1 MRWKSLAALPLVASL
16 LVPIVASAQQN
27 GAAPRTTNNAA
38 PRGDAGVLL
47 PPINHTTFK
56 LANGLEVILH
66 PDRSTPI
73 VAVNVWYHVGSKN
86 EVPGRTGFAHL
97 FEHMMFQGS
106 KNYDDDYFK
115 PLQEAGANI
124 NGTTNSD
131 RTNYFEVVPANF
143 LELALFM
150 EADRMG
156 GLLEA
161 MTEEKLS
168 NQRLVVKNERRQR
181 VDNQPYG
188 LAFEKIA
195 ATMYP
200 PQHPY
205 HWTVIGSLDDLTAAS
220 MDDVKEFFRRF
231 YVPNNA
237 SLVLAGDF
245 DPEAARRLVEKHFGS
260 IPRGP
265 EVKAVAAAQPKIERE
280 IRLREEDRV
289 SLPRVYMTWHTV
301 PQFTPDDFSLDILAS
316 VLADGKGSRLYKTL
330 VYDRQIAQDI
340 SAFHPS
346 RELAGQFQIVA
357 TAKPGKT
364 LEELE
369 AAINEE
375 IAKIKS
381 QPPTAEEM
389 ERAYNERE
397 SSFIYGMQTVLGKA
411 DQLNQYNTFL
421 DKPAYFQE
429 HLTNYRR
436 VSSPDVQRAANQ
448 YLTDKRLVLAVVPRG
463 QDKKAGEPVPEGP
476 KGAIAPT
483 QAATA
488 GVATQTTAPRAAGQA
503 AGQTGASQTGERPAG
518 VRPQTK
524 AEAAATTPAGASPS
538 VASAPAQG
546 ETKEKVADTSKLPK
560 SGPDPK
566 LALPQIQR
574 RRLSNGLEVLIVEHH
589 ELPVVNM
596 NLVVKTGGAADP
608 QERAGLAGITASLLD
623 EGTRTRSALD
633 IANQLSSIGAS
644 LGTGSGW
651 DSSNA
656 VLLTVARHLDRALN
670 IFADVV
676 INPSFPADELQRA
689 RLSRMAMLK
698 QRRDNANAIAGVVY
712 PTLLYG
718 HAHPYGHPLTGN
730 EA

>member
-1 MRWKSLAALPLVASL
+1 
-16 LVPIVASAQQN
+16 
-27 GAAPRTTNNAA
+27 
-38 PRGDAGVLL
+38 
-47 PPINHTTFK
+47 
-56 LANGLEVILH
+56 
-66 PDRSTPI
+66 
-73 VAVNVWYHVGSKN
+73 
-86 EVPGRTGFAHL
+86 
-97 FEHMMFQGS
+97 
-106 KNYDDDYFK
+106 
-115 PLQEAGANI
+115 
-124 NGTTNSD
+124 
-131 RTNYFEVVPANF
+131 
-143 LELALFM
+143 
-150 EADRMG
+150 
-156 GLLEA
+156 
-161 MTEEKLS
+161 
-168 NQRLVVKNERRQR
+168 
-181 VDNQPYG
+181 
-188 LAFEKIA
+188 
-195 ATMYP
+195 
-200 PQHPY
+200 
-205 HWTVIGSLDDLTAAS
+205 VIGSLDDLTAAS
-220 MDDVKEFFRRF
+220 MEDVKDFFRRF

-237 SLVLAGDF
+237 SLVIAGDF

-265 EVKAVAAAQPKIERE
+265 EVKTVAAAQPKIERE

-346 RELAGQFQIVA
+346 RELAGQFQVVA

-369 AAINEE
+369 TAINEE
-375 IAKIKS
+375 LAKIKS

-397 SSFIYGMQTVLGKA
+397 SSFIYGLQTVLGKA
-411 DQLNQYNTFL
+411 DQINQYNTFL
-421 DKPAYFQE
+421 GKPAYFQE

-436 VSSPDVQRAANQ
+436 VSSADVQRAASQ
-448 YLTDKRLVLAVVPRG
+448 YLTDKRLVLAVMPRG

-488 GVATQTTAPRAAGQA
+488 GVTTQTTAPHTAGATQVT
-503 AGQTGASQTGERPAG
+503 GQTGASQPGERPAG

-524 AEAAATTPAGASPS
+524 AEASATTPAGASPS

-546 ETKEKVADTSKLPK
+546 ETKEKIADTSKLPK

-608 QERAGLAGITASLLD
+608 QERAGLAGVTASLLD
-623 EGTRTRSALD
+623 EGTKTRSALD

-651 DSSNA
+651 DSSNT

-689 RLSRMAMLK
+689 RLSRLAMLK
-698 QRRDNANAIAGVVY
+698 QRRDNANRHCRRRLPDAALRPRTPIRSPADRQRSINRHHHRRRCAKVLRD
-712 PTLLYG
+712 LLPSEQRG
-718 HAHPYGHPLTGN
+718 ARRRRRCHARHADAEVGTRFRRMEGRKSPGG
-730 EA
+730 